1 MGATM
6 PNPERVFKG
15 CGCHSIPLN
24 GKHVVHQA
32 NCCAPALVEA
42 LEACAEA
49 LDVCRGALGMC
60 GDGDGKGHKADAEDM
75 WGTGNALNAAK
86 AALAAAY
93 GGSTE

>member
-1 MGATM
+1 M
-6 PNPERVFKG
+6 FKEKS
-15 CGCHSIPLN
+15 HD
-24 GKHVVHQA
+24 
-32 NCCAPALVEA
+32 CCAPALVEA

-60 GDGDGKGHKADAEDM
+60 GDGDGKDHKADAEDM